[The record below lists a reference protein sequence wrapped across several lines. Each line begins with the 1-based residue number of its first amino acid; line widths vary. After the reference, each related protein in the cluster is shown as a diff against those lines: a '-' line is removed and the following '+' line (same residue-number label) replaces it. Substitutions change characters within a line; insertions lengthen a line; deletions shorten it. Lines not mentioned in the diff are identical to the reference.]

1 MIGDPNLEL
10 LTVVADALGELRD
23 DLVFVG
29 GCATGFLLTDPGAAP
44 VRMTQDVDAIVEVVS
59 LREYH
64 ALGDSLRDKGF
75 AQTLEEAD
83 PPYRWTL
90 GRDIKLDLMPLDER
104 VLGFSNRWYEAALRT
119 ADKVLLRE
127 DLAIR
132 LVTPPCFVATK
143 LEAFLDR
150 GKGDFLS
157 SHDLEDV
164 LSVVDGRPEL
174 VNEISAAEPDMRH
187 FVATTFERLLDDEDF
202 LNALSGLVLDGSPQ
216 ERTPIVLARLR
227 ALAGVHARRFT

>member
-1 MIGDPNLEL
+1 MADPNLEL
-10 LTVVADALGELRD
+10 LTTVADALGELRE

-29 GCATGFLLTDPGAAP
+29 ACATGLLITDPGAAP
-44 VRMTQDVDAIVEVVS
+44 VRMTQDVDAVVEVVS
-59 LREYH
+59 LRAYH
-64 ALGDSLRDKGF
+64 ALGESLRERGF
-75 AQTLEEAD
+75 RQTVEEAE

-90 GRDIKLDLMPLDER
+90 GSSMKLDLMPLDER

-119 ADKVLLRE
+119 ANEVLLRE
-127 DLAIR
+127 GLAIR
-132 LVTPPCFVATK
+132 VITPPCFVATK

-174 VNEISAAEPDMRH
+174 VNELADAEPALRR
-187 FVATTFERLLDDEDF
+187 FVATTFERLLGDDDF
-202 LNALSGLVLDGSPQ
+202 MNALSGLITDGSPPG
-216 ERTPIVLARLR
+216 RTAIVLRRLR
-227 ALAGVHARRFT
+227 DIAALRR

>member
-1 MIGDPNLEL
+1 MIDDPNLEL
-10 LTVVADALGELRD
+10 LTLVADALGELRN

-29 GCATGFLLTDPGAAP
+29 GCATGLLLTDPGAAP
-44 VRMTQDVDAIVEVVS
+44 VRMTQDVDAIVEAVS

-64 ALGDSLRDKGF
+64 ALGDSLREKGF
-75 AQTLEEAD
+75 DQTLEEAD

-90 GRDIKLDLMPLDER
+90 GTDIKLDLMPLDER
-104 VLGFSNRWYEAALRT
+104 VLGFSNRWYELALRS
-119 ADKVLLRE
+119 ADEVALRE
-127 DLAIR
+127 GLVIR
-132 LVTPPCFVATK
+132 VVTPPYFVATK

-174 VNEISAAEPDMRH
+174 VDDIARAQREVREFIAA
-187 FVATTFERLLDDEDF
+187 TFERLLANDDF
-202 LNALSGLVLDGSPQ
+202 LNALSGLISDRTPQ
-216 ERTPIVLARLR
+216 TRTPIVQARLQKVVQNER
-227 ALAGVHARRFT
+227 S